1 MTLVYQYYYAFLL
14 KKFIFTAD
22 NSEEVKNKLIYYT
35 KMKICLRKTFKML
48 SCFQGFLMTSMNTV
62 ALIRADTISINVGLG
77 DNVGIRLREQLL
89 LLRVGSA
96 NQAVVILGSN
106 TLNPKDPS
114 MPVMH
119 GDAGSQVSSGKG

>member
-1 MTLVYQYYYAFLL
+1 
-14 KKFIFTAD
+14 
-22 NSEEVKNKLIYYT
+22 
-35 KMKICLRKTFKML
+35 MKICLRKIFKML

-62 ALIRADTISINVGLG
+62 ALVRADTISINVGLG

-89 LLRVGSA
+89 LLRVRSA
-96 NQAVVILGSN
+96 SRAVVILGSN

-119 GDAGSQVSSGKG
+119 EDAGSQVSSGKG

>member
-1 MTLVYQYYYAFLL
+1 
-14 KKFIFTAD
+14 
-22 NSEEVKNKLIYYT
+22 
-35 KMKICLRKTFKML
+35 MKICLRKTFKML